1 MQGRRAPAAARA
13 PGAGRRARMSGGVL
27 VVDKPAGPTS
37 FEVVKRVRRALGAE
51 KAGHT
56 GTLDP
61 AATGVLAVCVDDAV
75 KLQQWLTGGDKAYD
89 ATVAFGAATSTE
101 DAEGEVVARGD
112 PSGVDAEGIRAA
124 LPRFAGEIEQVP
136 PMYSAVRV
144 GGRRLHEAARAG
156 EAVDRA
162 PRRVTIHALELLAV
176 EPAGADGLARAR
188 LSVRCGK
195 GTYVRTLAAD
205 LGRALGVPAHLAALR
220 RTEAGGFTLAEALPL
235 EEAEAL
241 GRRDRAALRA
251 RLVPPA
257 DAVRFLPAVSLDA
270 AEARA
275 LAQGKVLA
283 RSSPGAEL
291 VRAIGPGGR
300 LVALCAPAGAGLRPV
315 RVFVTPADA
324 AG

>member
-1 MQGRRAPAAARA
+1 MT
-13 PGAGRRARMSGGVL
+13 GGVL
-27 VVDKPAGPTS
+27 VVDKPPGPTS
-37 FEVVKRVRRALGAE
+37 FEVVKRVRRALGAD
-51 KAGHT
+51 KAGHA

-75 KLQQWLTGGDKAYD
+75 KLQQWLADGDKAYD

-101 DAEGEVVARGD
+101 DAEGEIVARGD
-112 PSGVDAEGIRAA
+112 ATAVTAGAIRAA
-124 LPRFAGEIEQVP
+124 LARFTGEIDQVP

-156 EAVDRA
+156 EDVPRA
-162 PRRVTIHALELLAV
+162 PRRVRIHALELAAF
-176 EPAGADGLARAR
+176 EPAPAGGLARAR

-220 RTEAGGFTLAEALPL
+220 RTEASGFALAQAIPL
-235 EEAEAL
+235 EEVEAL
-241 GRRDRAALRA
+241 ARSDRAALRA

-257 DAVRFLPAVSLDA
+257 EALGFLAAVEVDA

-275 LAQGKVLA
+275 LAQGRALPREA
-283 RSSPGAEL
+283 PAGAV
-291 VRAIGPGGR
+291 VRAIGPRGG
-300 LVALCAPAGAGLRPV
+300 LVALCAPVPGGLRPL
-315 RVFVTPADA
+315 RVFVAPGDPT
-324 AG
+324 